1 MYAESVTCQK
11 LWFAISTDNQ
21 NRATYQQDAKA
32 QIMVTSLHA
41 KWAPLH
47 QV

>member
-11 LWFAISTDNQ
+11 LLFAISIDNQ

-32 QIMVTSLHA
+32 QITVTSLHA